1 MEPCFGVNVATT
13 WGWSLAECV
22 DAWVRRGVPAIGLGA
37 QIIDAHGRAEG
48 VKLLR
53 DSGLRVSTFTTISP
67 AAMDAGTIES
77 TLDLA
82 ADVGADCVY
91 VITGGRKA
99 TAWRD
104 AVDIFKEEFGPSR
117 ELARE
122 RRVRLAIE
130 PMHPLRQDLS
140 FLNTA
145 RDAGRV
151 VAEIGDPN
159 VGYVFDFWHLWWTPA
174 ILEAIAETAPHI
186 FSVQV
191 SDHKPMTMRSLDR
204 TVPGEGLIPCAAL
217 MRALEAAGYDRYYEA
232 EVITDDHREMGYET
246 ALDRVVASWERLWA
260 QTTAG

>member
-1 MEPCFGVNVATT
+1 MEPRFGVNVATT

-82 ADVGADCVY
+82 AEVGADCVY

-99 TAWRD
+99 TVWRD

-122 RRVRLAIE
+122 RGVRLAIE

-145 RDAGRV
+145 RGRRQSRGRDRRPQRGVRLRFLALVVDARHPGGNRRDG
-151 VAEIGDPN
+151 AA
-159 VGYVFDFWHLWWTPA
+159 HLQRA
-174 ILEAIAETAPHI
+174 SE
-186 FSVQV
+186 
-191 SDHKPMTMRSLDR
+191 R
-204 TVPGEGLIPCAAL
+204 TIS
-217 MRALEAAGYDRYYEA
+217 R
-232 EVITDDHREMGYET
+232 
-246 ALDRVVASWERLWA
+246 
-260 QTTAG
+260 